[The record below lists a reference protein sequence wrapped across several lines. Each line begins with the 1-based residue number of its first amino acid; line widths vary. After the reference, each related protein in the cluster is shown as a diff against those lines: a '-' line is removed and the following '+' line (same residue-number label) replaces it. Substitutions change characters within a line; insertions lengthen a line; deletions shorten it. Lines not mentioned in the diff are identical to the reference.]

1 MSVTQV
7 TPRSTIAERRKQLMR
22 SLRWPLVIL
31 GGITIVAVL
40 VALAAPSRSDIRFAP
55 NNPDPEGGM
64 AVAEVLGNLGVDV
77 TFTQSITEA
86 ESLAHDGAT
95 LLIAND
101 PYLEGQAY
109 GNVLQRYR
117 NVVLASPQW
126 DLVDLVA
133 LQSEQPLTMA
143 GTVGS
148 GENAAECS
156 LSSASTAGTI
166 TSFGGGFEL
175 YEEYDYDAF
184 ENDPDYVPADPYED
198 LPEGSAFCFPD
209 GWGYHLVQL
218 PLGNDRQITL
228 FDDSAAWSNAR
239 ITAEGN
245 AALALHLLGHSD
257 SLVWLLPL
265 EDAPTYT
272 GTDSPT
278 LPPGFELAAFVALVV
293 AVFLALW
300 QGRRFGPVI
309 TENLPVVVK
318 ASETSLG
325 RARLYRSVGARGRAA
340 AALRAGTAT
349 RLAARL
355 GISSSSHSE
364 PLIAAI
370 AHASRTPESEIRE
383 LLFGAA
389 PMNDL
394 ELTALAGRLTALESE
409 INA

>member
-1 MSVTQV
+1 MSITQV
-7 TPRSTIAERRKQLMR
+7 MPRSTVAERRKQLLR
-22 SLRWPLVIL
+22 SLRWPLIIL
-31 GGITIVAVL
+31 GGLTVLAIL
-40 VALAAPSRSDIRFAP
+40 VALAAPSRSDVRFAP

-77 TFTQSITEA
+77 RFTQSISEA
-86 ESLAHDGAT
+86 ESLAQDGAT

-101 PYLEGQAY
+101 PYLAGYEY
-109 GNVLQRYR
+109 GTVLQRYQ
-117 NVVLASPQW
+117 NIVLASPQW

-133 LQSEQPLTMA
+133 LRSEQPLTMA
-143 GTVGS
+143 GSIGS
-148 GENAAECS
+148 GERAAECP
-156 LSSASTAGTI
+156 LPSAMAAGSI
-166 TSFGGGFEL
+166 SSFGGGFEL
-175 YEEYDYDAF
+175 FTDYDYDAL
-184 ENDPDYVPADPYED
+184 ESDPDYIPPDPYEN
-198 LPEGSAFCFPD
+198 LPDSVVLCFPD

-218 PLGNDRQITL
+218 PLGDDRQITL

-239 ITAEGN
+239 ITTAGN
-245 AALALHLLGHSD
+245 AALALHLLGQSD
-257 SLVWLLPL
+257 SLVWLLP
-265 EDAPTYT
+265 EDVPVYAGNNDPI
-272 GTDSPT
+272 
-278 LPPGFELAAFVALVV
+278 LPPAFTLAAFVALIV

-325 RARLYRSVGARGRAA
+325 RARLYRAVGARGRAS
-340 AALRAGTAT
+340 AALRAGTAA

-355 GISSSSHSE
+355 GVSNSSQSE
-364 PLIAAI
+364 PLITAI
-370 AHASRTPESEIRE
+370 AHASRRPESEIHE
-383 LLFGAA
+383 LLFGRP